1 MGLVQDMRDVRSEL
15 ALKKD
20 LSEKMNAIVRPF
32 VYICLNFMA
41 LRIAGRPRDMTANM
55 NGDIVC
61 TRGYSHLYRL
71 IVNCP

>member
-1 MGLVQDMRDVRSEL
+1 MGLVQDMGDVRSEL

-41 LRIAGRPRDMTANM
+41 LRIADRPRDVSANM
-55 NGDIVC
+55 VGYIVC
-61 TRGYSHLYRL
+61 TRGFTDFC
-71 IVNCP
+71 IG